1 MSGEQKQSIRDV
13 CESVGNDRTRLLDV
27 LLAVQDDAGYVS
39 SGTMDEIAEA
49 LDVPRVEVEGGVSFY
64 AFLSSEPKG
73 KQVIRP
79 RHHVVERIKGADRI
93 AESLEK
99 ELGIRFGET
108 TSDGKF
114 SLEYASCIG
123 MSDQAPAAL
132 VNDLVVP
139 RLGVDKATRG
149 MRVLRDNAVDAD
161 SPLSGRTDDIHP
173 LLIRDYGDGNNS
185 HDLVRAAVH
194 NNLRLPGPV
203 IFQERKQCQA
213 LERALAMSPQ
223 EVIREVKTSRLR
235 GRGGAGFPAGM
246 KWEFARAAGPPP
258 GGRAAGGDKGSPGG
272 GPTKRYL
279 VCNADEGEPGTFK
292 DRVILTERPHLLFE
306 GMAVAGYAIGADEGI
321 VYLRAEYRYLKPFL
335 EQVLEER
342 REMGRLGKDIL
353 GRGLAG
359 GERTQQFDFDIRI
372 QMGAGAYICGEETAL
387 ISSMEGR
394 RGDPKTRPPFPAQ
407 KGYLGK
413 PTSVNNVETLCC
425 AARILEE
432 GSGWFSQMGT
442 PASTGTK
449 LLSISGDCSRPG
461 IYEVPFGTPLR
472 EVLEMCSAVDT
483 YAVQVGGPSGQ
494 MVGEKDFDR
503 VICFDDL
510 ATGGALMVFNS
521 RRNVVEI
528 ASEFMRFFIHES
540 CGYCTPCRVGNVL
553 IKERLDKILAGNGE
567 AADLEYLGELALTV
581 KTASR
586 CGLGQ
591 TAPHPVMSTLEN
603 FRSDYEKLLIEPT
616 DGRLASFDIQAALA
630 EAQSLT
636 GRESV
641 HFSDKN

>member
-1 MSGEQKQSIRDV
+1 MSGEQKRSIRDV
-13 CESVGNDRTRLLDV
+13 CEAFGNDRTRLLDV
-27 LLAVQDDAGYVS
+27 LLAVQDSDGYVS
-39 SGTMDEIAEA
+39 SKATDEIAEV
-49 LDVPRVEVEGGVSFY
+49 LEVPRVEVEGVVSFY
-64 AFLSSEPKG
+64 AFLYSEPKG
-73 KQVIRP
+73 KVVIRLCDD
-79 RHHVVERIKGADRI
+79 VVDRIKGADRV
-93 AESLEK
+93 AEGLEE
-99 ELGIRFGET
+99 ELGIGFGET
-108 TSDGKF
+108 TPDGQF

-139 RLGVDKATRG
+139 RLGIDKAIRG
-149 MRVLRDNAVDAD
+149 IRILQKN
-161 SPLSGRTDDIHP
+161 GNDDIQP

-194 NNLRLPGPV
+194 NNLRRPGPV
-203 IFQERKQCQA
+203 IFGAHEPCKA
-213 LERALAMSPQ
+213 LERALAMSPA
-223 EVIREVKTSRLR
+223 EVIREIKTSRLR

-246 KWEFARAAGPPP
+246 KWEFTRG
-258 GGRAAGGDKGSPGG
+258 AGGD
-272 GPTKRYL
+272 KRYL

-292 DRVILTERPHLLFE
+292 DRVILTERPNLLFE
-306 GMAVAGYAIGADEGI
+306 GMTVAGYAIGADEGI
-321 VYLRAEYRYLKPFL
+321 VYLRAEYRYLRPFL

-342 REMGRLGKDIL
+342 RKAGRLGKNIL
-353 GRGLAG
+353 G
-359 GERTQQFDFDIRI
+359 ERFDFDIRI

-387 ISSMEGR
+387 ISSMEGL

-425 AARILEE
+425 AARILEK
-432 GSGWFSQMGT
+432 GSGWFAQMGT

-461 IYEVPFGTPLR
+461 VYEVPFGIPLR
-472 EVLEMCSAVDT
+472 EVLEMCSAVDP

-521 RRNVVEI
+521 RRNVVKI

-553 IKERLDKILAGNGE
+553 IKERLDKILAGKGE
-567 AADLEYLGELALTV
+567 AADLDYLDELALTV

-616 DGRLASFDIQAALA
+616 DGQLATFDIHAALD
-630 EAQSLT
+630 EAQNLT

-641 HFSDKN
+641 HFSQNGGSR